1 MRILREPACDPISC
15 PRPAPDVQHPVWARG
30 LLAGTRLAN
39 TNQVFSIILPY
50 SPIILQP
57 PPSIRQQWLANTN
70 RYSPL
75 FSIILQ
81 LFSNDT
87 RLVFSIEVPGLS
99 RALRDAAGSH
109 KSASGRQMAPQGAAG
124 LLEPLIN
131 ADRRSVALISSD
143 QIRSALI
150 SSDQLSLAQISSD
163 QINSDQL

>member
-1 MRILREPACDPISC
+1 MFRVPFGSTAIRPHPAREYHRGIRRIL
-15 PRPAPDVQHPVWARG
+15 H
-30 LLAGTRLAN
+30 
-39 TNQVFSIILPY
+39 Y

-57 PPSIRQQWLANTN
+57 RPGIRHHWVANTA
-70 RYSPL
+70 RVFAV

-150 SSDQLSLAQISSD
+150 SSDQLCLAQISSD
-163 QINSDQL
+163 QISSDQP